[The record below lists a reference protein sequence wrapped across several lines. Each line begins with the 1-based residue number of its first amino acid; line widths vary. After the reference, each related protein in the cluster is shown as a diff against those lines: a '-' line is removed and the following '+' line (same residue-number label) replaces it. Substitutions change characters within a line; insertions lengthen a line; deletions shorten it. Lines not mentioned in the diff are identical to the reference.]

1 MEKSPYKFFVHFSF
15 FLLVTLHFLLENV
28 QCCLF
33 CVFTGFYHFLSI
45 GSTCS
50 PNEYR
55 SAYGECCPMCNPGS
69 VVHSDCSE
77 DVSTTCKPCPPGT
90 FVNEPNGLHL
100 CFTCK
105 HCAESQG
112 LYIQSK
118 CTTIKNTICDVLDGY
133 YCIDYSNSQ
142 CRHAEKHRV
151 CRPGQETKTPG
162 TKASDTECVDCAPGF
177 YSPSGLNCTKWTDCA
192 ARNRIQ
198 TEGGSP
204 EKDVTCELKPK
215 ERYSLVDLIAAS
227 FAEFY
232 RSFFSEVQKA
242 NNGKWTHN
250 LF

>member
-1 MEKSPYKFFVHFSF
+1 GKVSHWI
-15 FLLVTLHFLLENV
+15 LQV

-50 PNEYR
+50 PNEYT

-90 FVNEPNGLHL
+90 FVSEPNGLHL

-112 LYIQSK
+112 LYSQSK

-133 YCIDYSNSQ
+133 YCIDYSNAL
-142 CRHAEKHRV
+142 CRHAQKHRV

-162 TKASDTECVDCAPGF
+162 TKTSDTECVDCAPGF

-192 ARNRIQ
+192 ARNEIQ
-198 TEGGSP
+198 TEGGTSFVAKSKP
-204 EKDVTCELKPK
+204 FFFFFFFFVAAAFCHFTYIDELLKMC
-215 ERYSLVDLIAAS
+215 YYITLC
-227 FAEFY
+227 
-232 RSFFSEVQKA
+232 
-242 NNGKWTHN
+242 G
-250 LF
+250 